1 MGKKIIING
10 ADFSQV
16 AVASNA
22 IAVTGL
28 MIIGGDGTQTGRQIQ
43 LSVSYIP
50 SNTTQKGVV
59 WSVSGNATISEDGEL
74 YYNGSVDGSVV
85 VTATSAK
92 NPNISVSKTIA
103 FAVPQVEAPVFS
115 VQAGTYSAEQSVG
128 ITGPAGAAI
137 YYTTDG
143 STPTASNGT
152 LYSSPITIS
161 ARTTLKAV
169 AIVNGQSSAVTSAEY
184 IITGALTVTVVDESD
199 NAVSGAT
206 VLFGST
212 QLAETQTSGEYYALV
227 ERGTATL
234 SVSKSGFETATK
246 SVTVSTNSATES
258 ITLTLPLVIDVL
270 EAQGV
275 EVRNEVAPV
284 NLPATP
290 PSTAPGTLY
299 LMKRFDRSGM
309 VLYNPNGTGFTW
321 VSTASE
327 ISDTKGNYAPVSWPD
342 GYEILDVVYTGSAK
356 YVTDVYNE
364 SQKNVYAH
372 NNSNWSDAPF
382 SGRLTRTAVQGQ
394 ISSSIADKSV
404 KYLTFAFN
412 ANVGSKTTAQ
422 LKEYGLSVMA
432 FKDAAAAASW
442 YQEQGTQEPDEI
454 IQTT

>member
-28 MIIGGDGTQTGRQIQ
+28 MIVGGNGTQTDRQIQ

-50 SNTTQKGVV
+50 ANTTQKGVI

-115 VQAGTYSAEQSVG
+115 VQAGTYSADQSVG
-128 ITGPAGAAI
+128 ITGPTGAYI

-169 AIVNGQSSAVTSAEY
+169 AVLNGQTSLATSAEY

-206 VLFGST
+206 VLFGGT
-212 QLAETQTSGEYYALV
+212 QLTETQTAGEYYALV

-234 SVSKSGFETATK
+234 SVSKSGFDTATK
-246 SVTVSTNSATES
+246 SVTVSANSTAES
-258 ITLTLPLVIDVL
+258 ITLTLPLVVDVL
-270 EAQGV
+270 ESQGV
-275 EVRNEVAPV
+275 EVRDTITAT
-284 NLPATP
+284 NLLPSP
-290 PSTAPGTLY
+290 PTSGPGTLY
-299 LMKRFDRSGM
+299 LMKRYDRSGM
-309 VLYNPNGTGFTW
+309 LLYNSNGTGFTW

-327 ISDTKGNYAPVSWPD
+327 MSDTKGNYSPVSWPD
-342 GYEILDVVYTGSAK
+342 GYEIIDVAYTGSK
-356 YVTDVYNE
+356 QFGFHVFNE
-364 SQKNVYAH
+364 SQKNVFSTG
-372 NNSNWSDAPF
+372 SNWVTGPF

-394 ISSSIADKSV
+394 IPSSTADKSV
-404 KYLTFAFN
+404 KYLAFAFN
-412 ANVGSKTTAQ
+412 GNIGSKTTAQ
-422 LKEYGLSVMA
+422 LKEYGLSIMA
-432 FKDAAAAASW
+432 FKDAAAAAEW
-442 YQEQGTQEPDEI
+442 YQEQGKTAPNDLI
-454 IQTT
+454 TT